1 VVQPNKQG
9 WISFSLKKTNK
20 SCIINKL
27 LLFLQ
32 TQFNLIIM
40 GKSKEM
46 FNREREQQSE
56 TLASF
61 IDDEYQIAEYHHNQQ
76 RLVLNE
82 IFTAWGEIFGG
93 TKESAFNLSKSKKTK
108 FNLSKNK
115 SNEERNI

>member
-1 VVQPNKQG
+1 
-9 WISFSLKKTNK
+9 
-20 SCIINKL
+20 
-27 LLFLQ
+27 
-32 TQFNLIIM
+32 M

-82 IFTAWGEIFGG
+82 IFKAWGEIFGG
-93 TKESAFNLSKSKKTK
+93 TEESAFNLSKSKETK